1 MQGIVQKTVKLMKKE
16 DKFQVIES
24 ITEKLKNNEIFYLT
38 DTADLDV
45 ETINNLRRQCF
56 KRNVTM
62 QVVKN
67 TLLRKAMENSEKD
80 FGKLYDVLKGATSL
94 MISDTGNVPAKLIKE
109 FRKSSP
115 KPILKGAYIQESI
128 YIGDNQ
134 LDILESL
141 KSKEELIG
149 DIIGLLQSPAKN
161 VVSALKSGGTTIAG
175 VLKTL
180 SEKES

>member
-1 MQGIVQKTVKLMKKE
+1 MKKE

-24 ITEKLKNNEIFYLT
+24 ITEKLENNEIFYLT
-38 DTADLDV
+38 DTSELDV
-45 ETINNLRRQCF
+45 ETINRLRRLCF
-56 KRNVTM
+56 KKNVSM

-67 TLLRKAMENSEKD
+67 TLLRKAMEKSSKD
-80 FGKLYDVLKGATSL
+80 FEKLYDVLKGATSL
-94 MISDTGNVPAKLIKE
+94 MVSDTGNVPAKLIKE
-109 FRKSSP
+109 FRKTSK

-128 YIGDNQ
+128 YIGDSQ
-134 LDILESL
+134 LDALESL

-161 VVSALKSGGTTIAG
+161 VISALQSGGNTLAG

-180 SEKES
+180 SEKEG

>member
-1 MQGIVQKTVKLMKKE
+1 MKRE

-24 ITEKLKNNEIFYLT
+24 LTEKLANNEVFYLT
-38 DTADLDV
+38 DTSELDV
-45 ETINNLRRQCF
+45 ETINRLRRLCF
-56 KRNVTM
+56 RRNVSM
-62 QVVKN
+62 HVVKN
-67 TLLRKAMENSEKD
+67 TLLRKAMEKSEKD
-80 FGKLYDVLKGATSL
+80 FERLYDVCKGATSL

-109 FRKSSP
+109 FRKTSP
-115 KPILKGAYIQESI
+115 KPILKGAYIEESI

-134 LDILESL
+134 LDILESI

-161 VVSALKSGGTTIAG
+161 VIASLQSGGNTLSG

-180 SEKES
+180 SEKEA

>member
-1 MQGIVQKTVKLMKKE
+1 MKKE

-24 ITEKLKNNEIFYLT
+24 VTEKLENNEVFYLT
-38 DTADLDV
+38 DTSELDV
-45 ETINNLRRQCF
+45 ETINRLRRLCF
-56 KRNVTM
+56 RRNVSM

-67 TLLRKAMENSEKD
+67 SLLRKAMEKSEKD
-80 FGKLYDVLKGATSL
+80 FEKLYDVLKGATSL
-94 MISDTGNVPAKLIKE
+94 MISDTGNIPAKLIKE
-109 FRKSSP
+109 FRKTSP
-115 KPILKGAYIQESI
+115 KPILKGAYVQESI

-134 LDILESL
+134 LDILESI

-161 VVSALKSGGTTIAG
+161 VVSALQSGGNTIAG

-180 SEKES
+180 SEKEG

>member
-1 MQGIVQKTVKLMKKE
+1 MKKE

-24 ITEKLKNNEIFYLT
+24 ITEKLENNEIFYLT
-38 DTADLDV
+38 DTSELDV
-45 ETINNLRRQCF
+45 ETINRLRRLCF

-67 TLLRKAMENSEKD
+67 TLLRKAMEKSTKD
-80 FGKLYDVLKGATSL
+80 FEQLYDVLKGATSI
-94 MISDTGNVPAKLIKE
+94 MVSDTGNVPAKLIKE

-128 YIGDNQ
+128 YIGESQ

-161 VVSALKSGGTTIAG
+161 VISALQSGGNILAG

-180 SEKES
+180 SEKEG

>member
-1 MQGIVQKTVKLMKKE
+1 MKKE

-24 ITEKLKNNEIFYLT
+24 ITEKLENNEIFYLT
-38 DTADLDV
+38 DTSELDV
-45 ETINNLRRQCF
+45 ETINRLRRLCF
-56 KRNVTM
+56 KKNVTM

-67 TLLRKAMENSEKD
+67 TLLRKAMEKSSKD
-80 FGKLYDVLKGATSL
+80 FEKLYDVLKGATSL
-94 MISDTGNVPAKLIKE
+94 MVSDTGNVPAKLIKE
-109 FRKSSP
+109 FRKTSP

-128 YIGDNQ
+128 YVGESQ

-161 VVSALKSGGTTIAG
+161 VISALKSGGNTLAG
-175 VLKTL
+175 VVKTL
-180 SEKES
+180 SEKEG

>member
-1 MQGIVQKTVKLMKKE
+1 MKKV

-24 ITEKLKNNEIFYLT
+24 ITEKLENNEIFYLT
-38 DTADLDV
+38 DTSELDV
-45 ETINNLRRQCF
+45 ETINRLRRLCF

-67 TLLRKAMENSEKD
+67 TLLRKAMEKSTKD
-80 FGKLYDVLKGATSL
+80 FEKLYDVLKGATSI
-94 MISDTGNVPAKLIKE
+94 MVSDTGNVPAKLIKE
-109 FRKSSP
+109 FRKTSP

-128 YIGDNQ
+128 YIGDSQ
-134 LDILESL
+134 LDTLESL

-161 VVSALKSGGTTIAG
+161 VISALQSGGNILAG

-180 SEKES
+180 SEKEG